1 MSRVLQDVLREIMSA
16 KVETVKPKQPLK
28 LALKKMVSR
37 NIGSILVVENGEPI
51 GIITERD
58 ISRSVAKGLKNL
70 NTQVARV
77 MSKRLIVASPD
88 TSIQSAFGLMLDHG
102 IRRIPV
108 VNDGRLIG
116 IVTERDLLH
125 WVLQVSYE
133 PNIPPEVVKI
143 LKRPLTSKS

>member
-1 MSRVLQDVLREIMSA
+1 MSA

-77 MSKRLIVASPD
+77 MSKKLIAASPD
-88 TSIQSAFGLMLDHG
+88 TSIQSALGLMLEHG

-108 VNDGRLIG
+108 VDNGKLIG
-116 IVTERDLLH
+116 VVTERDLLH

-143 LKRPLTSKS
+143 LKRPLISKS

>member
-1 MSRVLQDVLREIMSA
+1 MQDILREIMSA

-28 LALKKMVSR
+28 LALKKMLNR
-37 NIGSILVVENGEPI
+37 NIGSILVLENGKPI
-51 GIITERD
+51 GIVTERD
-58 ISRSVAKGLKNL
+58 ISRAVAKGLKNL

-77 MSKRLIVASPD
+77 MSKKLIVASSD

-108 VNDGRLIG
+108 VDDGRLIG
-116 IVTERDLLH
+116 IVTERDLLR

-143 LKRPLTSKS
+143 LKRPLISKS